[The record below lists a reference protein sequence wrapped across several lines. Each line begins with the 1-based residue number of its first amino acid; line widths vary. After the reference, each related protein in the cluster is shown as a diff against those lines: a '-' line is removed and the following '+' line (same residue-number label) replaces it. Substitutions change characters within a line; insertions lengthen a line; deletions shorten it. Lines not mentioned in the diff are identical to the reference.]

1 MIIKHQSWAEGVEL
15 NLHRPKVFVIKD
27 HNEFFKI
34 QKELINQ
41 CNGEQGKFIIYG
53 SEKSISFD
61 SQIEIIPNVYTID
74 INTRKI
80 VTNLHKSLS
89 KHVILGDQFF
99 EFDEIKNN
107 IKNFLNE
114 LRKITLINFEY
125 NDEDIAVEDFLKLY
139 EIKYSD
145 QNLLPSELL
154 IKYIELIKEVMK
166 LKIVIISFALYNLN
180 KDEIDNVIRY
190 CIQNNLLLIFL
201 EREKPI
207 EVSKELDF
215 ITMFERCAKIVTCSN
230 RNE

>member
-89 KHVILGDQFF
+89 KQVILGDQFF

-215 ITMFERCAKIVTCSN
+215 ITIV
-230 RNE
+230 NESVLY

>member
-1 MIIKHQSWAEGVEL
+1 MIIKHQSWTEGVEL

-89 KHVILGDQFF
+89 KQVILGDQFF

-125 NDEDIAVEDFLKLY
+125 NDEDIVVEDFLKLY

-180 KDEIDNVIRY
+180 KDEIDNVIHY

-215 ITMFERCAKIVTCSN
+215 ITIV
-230 RNE
+230 NESVLY

>member
-89 KHVILGDQFF
+89 KQVILGDQFF

-207 EVSKELDF
+207 KVSKELDF
-215 ITMFERCAKIVTCSN
+215 ITIV
-230 RNE
+230 NESVLY

>member
-89 KHVILGDQFF
+89 KQVILGDQFF

-190 CIQNNLLLIFL
+190 CIQNDILLVFL
-201 EREKPI
+201 EKEKPI

-215 ITMFERCAKIVTCSN
+215 ITIV
-230 RNE
+230 NESVLY